1 MVPPELDPKCQ
12 AARVWISAAIDGEAT
27 ETERAALR
35 AHIADCAACRE
46 WAALAESLV
55 LRVRTAEPALPSRQL
70 VLPPAPALPV
80 RRRRRTPVR
89 ALAAVTLAAAA
100 IAGGV
105 FAGTLGAGTPEQQ
118 HTPPQRV
125 IVAIADAPTADT
137 PPAGPPVVRAVPPE
151 NR

>member
-27 ETERAALR
+27 ETERTALR
-35 AHIADCAACRE
+35 AHIADCVACRE

-55 LRVRTAEPALPSRQL
+55 LRVRTAAPALPSRQL
-70 VLPPAPALPV
+70 VLPPPAPRV
-80 RRRRRTPVR
+80 RRRRLPVR
-89 ALAAVTLAAAA
+89 AVAAVTLAAAA
-100 IAGGV
+100 VAGGV
-105 FAGTLGAGTPEQQ
+105 FAGPLGAGTPEQQ

-125 IVAIADAPTADT
+125 IVAIADT
-137 PPAGPPVVRAVPPE
+137 PAVGPPVVRPARPE

>member
-35 AHIADCAACRE
+35 AHIADCVACRE

-55 LRVRTAEPALPSRQL
+55 LRVRTAAPAVPSRQL
-70 VLPPAPALPV
+70 VLPPLAPRV
-80 RRRRRTPVR
+80 RRRRLPVR
-89 ALAAVTLAAAA
+89 AVAAVTLAAAA
-100 IAGGV
+100 VAGGV

-125 IVAIADAPTADT
+125 IVAIADT
-137 PPAGPPVVRAVPPE
+137 PAVGPPVVRPARPE

>member
-35 AHIADCAACRE
+35 THIADCAACRE

-70 VLPPAPALPV
+70 VLPPPAARV
-80 RRRRRTPVR
+80 RRRRRMPVR
-89 ALAAVTLAAAA
+89 AVAAVTLAAAA

-125 IVAIADAPTADT
+125 IVAIADASPADT
-137 PPAGPPVVRAVPPE
+137 PPAGPPVVRAARPE